1 MTKTEMA
8 VVIAAKTG
16 LAHPLAYKA
25 LSGIENQLTAES
37 KALRAVVLDDF
48 GTFLPR
54 QIDGDRMGR
63 AFNGRVFTYENWKL
77 VEDPKLVAE
86 TTFVQRAAKRAG
98 IDAAD
103 FAQVLTSY
111 KAQVTQ
117 CLRKG
122 ISVFSHELG
131 SFKVSKRKARVHKRD
146 DGTISTQTP
155 ARTAVVFKSCK
166 TGQHQKF
173 IAVAGLV

>member
-8 VVIAAKTG
+8 VVIAKKTG
-16 LAHPLAYKA
+16 LANPLAYKGLTA
-25 LSGIENQLTAES
+25 IEQQLTAES

-63 AFNGRVFTYENWKL
+63 AFNGRVFSYENWKL
-77 VEDPKLVAE
+77 VEDPKMVTQ
-86 TTFVQRAAKRAG
+86 TTFVQRAAKRAD
-98 IDAAD
+98 IDLAVLT
-103 FAQVLTSY
+103 QVLDTY
-111 KAQVTQ
+111 KSQVTQ

-122 ISVFSHELG
+122 TSVFSHELG

-155 ARTAVVFKSCK
+155 ARMAVVFKSCK

-173 IAVAGLV
+173 IAEAGLV

>member
-16 LAHPLAYKA
+16 LANPLAYKG
-25 LSGIENQLTAES
+25 LSAIELQLAAES

-48 GTFLPR
+48 GTFMPR
-54 QIDGDRMGR
+54 QIDGERLGR
-63 AFNGRVFTYENWKL
+63 AFNARLFTYDNWKL
-77 VEDPKLVAE
+77 VPDPKLVAQS
-86 TTFVQRAAKRAG
+86 TFVLRAAKRGDIAVDDLTLVL
-98 IDAAD
+98 DA
-103 FAQVLTSY
+103 Y
-111 KAQVTQ
+111 KAQVTH
-117 CLRKG
+117 CLRKN

-155 ARTAVVFKSCK
+155 ARMAVVFKSCK

-173 IAVAGLV
+173 IAVPGLV